1 MMNPGDIAFPHLNIY
16 LENVPKSIYVFGFEI
31 AFYGMIIAVGIMLGF
46 SLAAYLFNDR
56 GLSRDI
62 VWDYSVVGIICSIV
76 GARIYYVAT
85 SWEKY
90 CDDPISVF
98 YIRRGGLGI
107 YGAVI
112 AAFISMF
119 VFAKVKKISFLVFA
133 DTMITGL
140 PLGQLLGRWGNFFN
154 REAFGGYCDNL
165 FAMRLPIEA
174 VRVSDIS
181 ADLQSH
187 IVEGTNYIQVHPTFL
202 YESLWNLGLLIVLI
216 LYRKHK
222 HFEGELFL
230 LYIFGYGVGRFFIES
245 LRTDQLIIPGTT
257 IPISM
262 AVGSVS
268 AVTALIL
275 IIVGHI
281 KLPKTSYYIL
291 KENEEKK

>member
-1 MMNPGDIAFPHLNIY
+1 MMNPGDIAFPNLNIY
-16 LENVPKSIYVFGFEI
+16 LENVPKSISVMGFEI

-62 VWDYSVVGIICSIV
+62 VWDYSVVGIICSII

-98 YIRRGGLGI
+98 YLRRGGLGI

-154 REAFGGYCDNL
+154 REAFGGYCNNI

-174 VRVSDIS
+174 VRASDIS
-181 ADLQSH
+181 SDLQSH
-187 IVEGTNYIQVHPTFL
+187 IIDGTNYIQVHPTFL
-202 YESLWNLGLLIVLI
+202 YESMWNLGLFIFLL
-216 LYRKHK
+216 LYRKRK
-222 HFEGELFL
+222 HFEGEMILMYVL
-230 LYIFGYGVGRFFIES
+230 IYGVGRFMIES
-245 LRTDQLIIPGTT
+245 LRTDQLFIPGTN

-262 AVGSVS
+262 AVSSVS
-268 AVTALIL
+268 AAIALL
-275 IIVGHI
+275 IIIIGHL
-281 KLPKTSYYIL
+281 KFEKTEYYIL
-291 KENEEKK
+291 KNEK